1 MPNLLDD
8 FKNNPTGSLVTI
20 RCAPWYYK
28 DKVTLVGDAAHA
40 VVPFYG
46 QGMNAAFEDCVV
58 LDECLEKFPDNR
70 ERAFAEYFSR
80 RKQNADALADLAIG
94 NFIEMR
100 DKTASKTFRAK
111 KKLDHARE
119 LQKNPGSLDTRK
131 KIADMEAAA
140 KAEEAR
146 QEQEEKHEKEKLQA
160 ALQKQLEAPGPVTLP
175 DWTPATPQFHAA
187 GKPTKKIVDEEVKII
202 QTGTSSLTPKELAD
216 AWEAAAVAANNL
228 NHGRNN
234 IEVNG
239 KLTTIMFLST
249 RTDPVQ
255 EIKLE
260 ASREPGGKITQ

>member
-1 MPNLLDD
+1 MYSKYLPTVFVVISLLFALSTRAQDGNPLED
-8 FKNNPTGSLVTI
+8 PDLKAALKQAQEMQKN
-20 RCAPWYYK
+20 
-28 DKVTLVGDAAHA
+28 
-40 VVPFYG
+40 
-46 QGMNAAFEDCVV
+46 
-58 LDECLEKFPDNR
+58 
-70 ERAFAEYFSR
+70 
-80 RKQNADALADLAIG
+80 
-94 NFIEMR
+94 
-100 DKTASKTFRAK
+100 
-111 KKLDHARE
+111 ARE

-255 EIKLE
+255 EVKLE
-260 ASREPGGKITQ
+260 ASREPGGKITQVEISSPLPKPDIGSE